1 MNQVDFYGLPRPVQD
16 RLLESLSGQ
25 FEPRPLLHQLGARS
39 AALRWLAVAAGAA
52 LAVAVVA
59 VVGLGNVDSALAL
72 HPLPMVAVH
81 TLLLAA
87 VGVGLLSALEIKSRL
102 GDLPFRP
109 GLYLFGASLLDARD
123 SRFRVHP
130 LDGLT
135 RVAKGPGATV
145 TLVFGAEQ
153 FSFPLADPTR
163 ADEAVQLIESAKN
176 RLAILDEKG
185 RFEID
190 PLQPPAVVSP
200 LAPTTPHARSAPI
213 WEKQRWAVGIVLGC
227 LLGAALFWLRNTSS
241 ENRMLAAAQAKNDV
255 AAYRA
260 YLARG
265 KRHREIVSSVLLPRA
280 VLRGAIEV
288 GTVAAI
294 DQFIQTFPKT
304 GIEAE
309 VSAARK
315 NAMAAELERAKG
327 KGTLA
332 ALLDFAEQHPDHGL
346 SEAFGEA
353 RRALFARAKA
363 RYRKAMPAGA
373 EDHAALIDRLIA
385 YAEKAGAKKT
395 DAGHRGPAVEI
406 RFQRLASK
414 TLGRADAAIRKN
426 PMFNGAAS
434 YPAQY
439 FEPKRLEPTEAAT
452 ATAIA
457 ERFAQVFEPEILTFV
472 AGPAVEGESE
482 EPPEVTAPTLFI
494 SHRLEWS
501 GGAVAR
507 DKPRGVF
514 IGILLFFKTAFVVPG
529 DPTPLKSKYT
539 AGENVSHELIARHSD
554 QPSAG
559 ALEAAVYDS
568 LLKDGF
574 EQFRGRY
581 MAKWF
586 EKP

>member
-81 TLLLAA
+81 ALLLAA

-190 PLQPPAVVSP
+190 PLQPPEVVSP

-265 KRHREIVSSVLLPRA
+265 
-280 VLRGAIEV
+280 
-288 GTVAAI
+288 
-294 DQFIQTFPKT
+294 
-304 GIEAE
+304 
-309 VSAARK
+309 
-315 NAMAAELERAKG
+315 
-327 KGTLA
+327 
-332 ALLDFAEQHPDHGL
+332 
-346 SEAFGEA
+346 
-353 RRALFARAKA
+353 
-363 RYRKAMPAGA
+363 
-373 EDHAALIDRLIA
+373 
-385 YAEKAGAKKT
+385 
-395 DAGHRGPAVEI
+395 
-406 RFQRLASK
+406 
-414 TLGRADAAIRKN
+414 
-426 PMFNGAAS
+426 
-434 YPAQY
+434 
-439 FEPKRLEPTEAAT
+439 
-452 ATAIA
+452 
-457 ERFAQVFEPEILTFV
+457 
-472 AGPAVEGESE
+472 
-482 EPPEVTAPTLFI
+482 
-494 SHRLEWS
+494 
-501 GGAVAR
+501 
-507 DKPRGVF
+507 
-514 IGILLFFKTAFVVPG
+514 
-529 DPTPLKSKYT
+529 
-539 AGENVSHELIARHSD
+539 
-554 QPSAG
+554 
-559 ALEAAVYDS
+559 
-568 LLKDGF
+568 
-574 EQFRGRY
+574 
-581 MAKWF
+581 
-586 EKP
+586 

>member
-25 FEPRPLLHQLGARS
+25 FEPRPILHHLGAARG
-39 AALRWLAVAAGAA
+39 AMRWLGVALGAS
-52 LAVAVVA
+52 LAVGLVA
-59 VVGLGNVDSALAL
+59 VVGLGRVDSALAL
-72 HPLPMVAVH
+72 HPLPVVALYAV
-81 TLLLAA
+81 LLAA

-109 GLYLFGASLLDARD
+109 GLYLFGASLIDARD
-123 SRFRVHP
+123 SRFRVYP
-130 LDGLT
+130 LEGLT
-135 RVAKGPGATV
+135 RVTKGPGATV
-145 TLVFGAEQ
+145 ALVFGGEQ
-153 FSFPLADPTR
+153 FSFPLADPAR

-176 RLAILDEKG
+176 RLAILDDKG

-200 LAPTTPHARSAPI
+200 LAPTTPHARGAPI
-213 WEKQRWAVGIVLGC
+213 WERQRWVAGILLGC

-241 ENRMLAAAQAKNDV
+241 DNRMLAAAQSKNDV
-255 AAYRA
+255 GAYRA

-265 KRHREIVSSVLLPRA
+265 KRHRDLVASVLLPRA
-280 VLRGAIEV
+280 ELRGAIAL

-294 DQFIQTFPKT
+294 DQFIKDFPKT
-304 GIEAE
+304 GIQPE
-309 VSAARK
+309 VDAARR
-315 NAMAAELERAKG
+315 NAMVAELERAKA
-327 KGTLA
+327 KGSLA
-332 ALLDFAEQHPDHGL
+332 ALLAFAEAQPDHGL
-346 SEAFGEA
+346 EAQLTEA

-363 RYRKAMPAGA
+363 RYRKEMPAGA
-373 EDHAALIDRLIA
+373 DDHSALIDRLLA
-385 YAEKAGAKKT
+385 HAEKVGAKKT

-406 RFQRLASK
+406 RFQRMPSK

-439 FEPKRLEPTEAAT
+439 FEPKRLEPIETAT

-457 ERFAQVFEPEILTFV
+457 ERFAKVFEPEILTFV
-472 AGPAVEGESE
+472 VGPPVEGESE
-482 EPPEVTAPTLFI
+482 EPPEVTAPTLVI

-507 DKPRGVF
+507 DNPRGVF
-514 IGILLFFKTAFVVPG
+514 IGILLFFKTVFVVPG
-529 DPTPLKSKYT
+529 DAAPLKSKYT

-554 QPSAG
+554 QPAAG

-568 LLKDGF
+568 MLKDGF